1 MTDAAKLLFSLF
13 PGSTPP
19 WLVVLF
25 VLLAA
30 FVAAWIVHAAVHLI
44 ACRFFGRRD
53 NVYTIL
59 KRTKGLTRFALII
72 LTVSALLPLA
82 PLSGGALGGSVADTH
97 NKGLGVA
104 AGAVVGGLVGNS
116 VAKDKAREDCYQ
128 TRMQPVR
135 HSGYDRHNYDR
146 YDRYDR
152 NDGRYGARR

>member
-1 MTDAAKLLFSLF
+1 MNKIARNAA
-13 PGSTPP
+13 
-19 WLVVLF
+19 
-25 VLLAA
+25 
-30 FVAAWIVHAAVHLI
+30 VAALSMGLIASAAAVPNLAQARALYGCKADAHEK
-44 ACRFFGRRD
+44 AKTG
-53 NVYTIL
+53 TIV
-59 KRTKGLTRFALII
+59 G
-72 LTVSALLPLA
+72 ALL
-82 PLSGGALGGSVADTH
+82 GGALGGSVADTH

-116 VAKDKAREDCYQ
+116 VARNKAREDCYQ